1 MRADRRLCQELRR
14 SRRSLWPSEAA
25 RAPPH
30 PVDPHPGRPLHSVTM
45 PARSLFVLASLL
57 SSATAL
63 AMPPRFTTSKADSIV
78 NVKVRRITEVQ
89 PISTTAPPPAVALSG
104 EHRLLVVLVET
115 GDSPWPERYTPA
127 RYERLVFGKSAA
139 SMREYYRENSY
150 GAFDLVGEV
159 VGPVRVPGR
168 MTDYAYA
175 QTGGD
180 PRGVHALIQAAM
192 KSAAKKVDLKA
203 YDTHDVHGRPR
214 KDGIV
219 DHVMVIYAERT
230 GNFDGFSPI
239 WPHRGSIQV
248 DLDGGMRVASYTVMN
263 HAARLG
269 VYVHEFGHD
278 LGLPDLYDR
287 DYTSH
292 GAGEWCTMAS
302 GSWAGDAEQPLHFSA
317 WAKARLGWIQ
327 PTVIAK
333 PVQNFA
339 VPSSSERPFAL
350 RIPIGA
356 IDSPEYF
363 LVENRRRVGFDGK
376 LPAEGLV
383 VWHIDESKGD
393 NDDERRKM
401 VDVVEASPDQD
412 LDRLDRTSAPKY
424 LPDVFSGRGPSVLDD
439 ASNPSARS
447 NDGTASGIR
456 LNVLGPPESVMHVD
470 VARPTIFDPGGVPY
484 TLMKDG
490 YQFGRFSTVPL
501 GSGSEALM
509 KLEAT
514 PGGYRAYS
522 LEAFVSG
529 SPGRSGSVRLRLYA
543 DADGKPG
550 KLLADERTRVKIPNA
565 GYTWARA
572 RLGKGDRGIELDAL
586 QTVWVSA
593 ISDGKIYAAMNPFS
607 TTKRARFRRSV
618 TKPLESEFNFK
629 DQGRTPAADFVL
641 RVGGFGYLDHRALP
655 EPRAS
660 DSDERVVA
668 MRAADEAADKGD
680 LAGALATYEKLL
692 AEMEAEPR
700 RYETWIPVVVNAM
713 GVAAYRLKRYP
724 EAIEAFERALRR
736 AEAARD
742 EKNAADVYENIAE
755 AAFGAKDFARTINE
769 AKRSLAINARLKR
782 WDRTVE
788 NLYWMARA
796 ELETKQLKSAKAHLA
811 TAKARVAE
819 AFDAETQAWWTQ
831 RIDEALASG
840 EGPDVAP
847 AESIEKRGEGKKER
861 RMDMDLLQFLN
872 EDTKDAR

>member
-1 MRADRRLCQELRR
+1 MRAPFLLC
-14 SRRSLWPSEAA
+14 
-25 RAPPH
+25 
-30 PVDPHPGRPLHSVTM
+30 T
-45 PARSLFVLASLL
+45 ASLL
-57 SSATAL
+57 LTSTAL
-63 AMPPRFTTSKADSIV
+63 AMPPRFTTGKSDSIV
-78 NVKVRRITEVQ
+78 NVKVRRITEIQ

-115 GDSPWPERYTPA
+115 ADSPWPERYTPA
-127 RYERLVFGKSAA
+127 RYERLVFDKSAS

-150 GAFDLVGEV
+150 GAFDLVGQV

-168 MTDYAYA
+168 MDDYAYA

-180 PRGVHALIQAAM
+180 PRGVHKLIEAAV
-192 KSAAKKVDLKA
+192 KAAARKVDLKT

-214 KDGIV
+214 TDGIV

-248 DLDGGMRVASYTVMN
+248 ELDGGLRVASYTVMN

-292 GAGEWCTMAS
+292 GAGDWCTMAS
-302 GSWAGDAEQPLHFSA
+302 GSWAGDAERPLHFSA

-327 PTVIAK
+327 PTVVAK
-333 PVQNFA
+333 PTQNLA
-339 VPSSSERPFAL
+339 VPSASERPFAL
-350 RIPIGA
+350 RIPIGT

-383 VWHIDESKGD
+383 IWHIDESKGD

-401 VDVVEASPDQD
+401 VDVVEASRDQD
-412 LDRLDRTSAPKY
+412 LDRFDRSSAPKY

-439 ASNPSARS
+439 DSNPNARS
-447 NDGTASGIR
+447 NDGQASGIR
-456 LNVLGPPESVMHVD
+456 LSVLGPPESVMHVD
-470 VARPTIFDPGGVPY
+470 IVRPTIFDPGGAPY

-490 YQFGRFSTVPL
+490 YQYGRFSTVPL
-501 GSGSEALM
+501 GSGSESLM
-509 KLEAT
+509 KLETT

-529 SPGRSGSVRLRLYA
+529 RPRTRGTVRLRLYA
-543 DADGKPG
+543 DDDGKPG
-550 KLLADERTRVKIPNA
+550 KVLAEEKTTVTIPDA
-565 GYTWARA
+565 GYSWART
-572 RLGKGDRGIELDAL
+572 RLGKGDRGIQLDAL

-593 ISDGKIYAAMNPFS
+593 ISDGKVYAAMNPFS

-618 TKPLESEFNFK
+618 KKPLESEFNFK
-629 DQGRTPAADFVL
+629 DQGRTPASDFVL

-660 DSDERVVA
+660 DSDERVVQ
-668 MRAADEAADKGD
+668 MFAADKAADGGD
-680 LAGALATYEKLL
+680 LEGALATYQRLL
-692 AEMEAEPR
+692 GEMEAEPR

-713 GVAAYRLKRYP
+713 GVAAYRLRRYTD
-724 EAIEAFERALRR
+724 AIESFERALRR

-742 EKNAADVYENIAE
+742 ESNAADVYENIAE
-755 AAFGAKDFARTINE
+755 AAFGANDHARTITE
-769 AKRSLAINARLKR
+769 AKRSLAINERLKR

-796 ELETKQLKSAKAHLA
+796 EIATKDEKSAKAHLA
-811 TAKARVAE
+811 TAKERAAK
-819 AFDAETQAWWTQ
+819 AFDAETVAWWNQ

-840 EGPDVAP
+840 KGPEVAP
-847 AESIEKRGEGKKER
+847 AETIEKRSEKKER
-861 RMDMDLLQFLN
+861 RVDMDLLQFLN
-872 EDTKDAR
+872 EDTKGE